1 MHLDFLPP
9 KQEVGLLRSRHTSLG
24 KDLLKR
30 IVKAATDLR
39 KAHVEEQLTTVVST
53 RRLLALCTRLSRGND
68 LERALAVC
76 VLNKVPPEDVKVIKE
91 TFDHH
96 LGPKAKQKGG
106 E

>member
-1 MHLDFLPP
+1 M
-9 KQEVGLLRSRHTSLG
+9 RARHGNLK

-39 KAHVEEQLTTVVST
+39 KAHAQEELTTVVST
-53 RRLLALCTRLSRGND
+53 RRLLALCARLARGND
-68 LERALAVC
+68 FQRALTVC
-76 VLNKVPPEDVKVIKE
+76 VLNKVPQEDEKVIRE

-96 LGPKAKQKGG
+96 LGPMAQ